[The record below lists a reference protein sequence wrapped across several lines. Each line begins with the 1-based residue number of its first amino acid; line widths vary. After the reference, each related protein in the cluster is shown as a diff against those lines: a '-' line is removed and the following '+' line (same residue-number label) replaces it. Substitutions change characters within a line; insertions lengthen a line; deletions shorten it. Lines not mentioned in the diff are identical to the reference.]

1 MRQHSTPDHLRVWWK
16 LWWRWWWLQP
26 WWLHCSGRASGRS
39 WQSLLRHCRNWC
51 VRSIFGLR
59 YTCYAYCWNAASTRR
74 LSAENFEYR
83 IAAAETDNTLAYA
96 ARQDLGAATMT
107 IDADLIFVCA
117 LSFVLIYSFIFID
130 LFTLFHSKLLS
141 LLIYWFI

>member
-1 MRQHSTPDHLRVWWK
+1 VFEAFLDSDTRVT
-16 LWWRWWWLQP
+16 RT
-26 WWLHCSGRASGRS
+26 AEM
-39 WQSLLRHCRNWC
+39 LLALCC
-51 VRSIFGLR
+51 
-59 YTCYAYCWNAASTRR
+59 R

-96 ARQDLGAATMT
+96 ARQGLGAATMT

-117 LSFVLIYSFIFID
+117 LSFVLIYSFIFIH

-141 LLIYWFI
+141 LLIY